1 MIDDVVDALP
11 REVQL
16 RIAKM
21 AASDMDTRIAM
32 GCIGRLRVPNSVVAL
47 LSGIARPSRLGA
59 NSFGVRIDRHVVFRG
74 IVGRDCHDFVAE
86 KNSRTVVFSAGD
98 ACRVDPCWVD
108 FWWLF
113 FDAGG
118 LIAT

>member
-1 MIDDVVDALP
+1 
-11 REVQL
+11 
-16 RIAKM
+16 M

-32 GCIGRLRVPNSVVAL
+32 GCIGRLRVPDSVVAL

-86 KNSRTVVFSAGD
+86 KNSRT
-98 ACRVDPCWVD
+98 CRVDPCWVD